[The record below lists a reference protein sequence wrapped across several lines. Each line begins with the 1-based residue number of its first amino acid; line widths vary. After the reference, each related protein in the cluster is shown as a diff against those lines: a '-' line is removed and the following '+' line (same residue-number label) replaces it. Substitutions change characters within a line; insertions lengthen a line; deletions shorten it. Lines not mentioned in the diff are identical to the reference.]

1 MRKKYI
7 VNILLLVIIIVATS
21 ILFYHNDRLSRVKS
35 DMGFRMISAN
45 IIQLEGAIMFQ
56 MQNNWNEPNNVIEK
70 VEDVIEGIYITR
82 KVSSDLQKLSKEDD
96 EVLLRLIRYFEK
108 FPSYSGFPNYTIDAK
123 EISMFEKLRGNLRD
137 VGWGMNLGY
146 SSDWN
151 ELKDKANKLMST

>member
-108 FPSYSGFPNYTIDAK
+108 
-123 EISMFEKLRGNLRD
+123 LRGNLRD

-151 ELKDKANKLMST
+151 ELKDKANKLMSM